1 MNHFYQKSTYYGG
14 FDPGSGRAGL
24 KVVPANGAH
33 LPADLMTIDS
43 CIATGNADELLARGD
58 INAQIKDVIRD
69 GEALIS
75 LQGSD
80 YYLQDL
86 AREGRNMTYALGNP
100 ERYWGDH
107 SRVLLLA
114 LASQLIPDRSY
125 TLRLVTALPVTLYN
139 KENRARVKDKLSG
152 YYRYQFNGQWRE
164 ATISVG
170 YVCMEGQGALIHS
183 GLPTGEQSVIDIGE
197 RTSDFVCAD
206 GQKLIVSQCRG
217 NQDLGV
223 GLITDAL
230 DKLLRRHG
238 RVLST
243 PKLHEIMEQWA
254 AGEAI
259 ENIETSTGT
268 LAGAT
273 IIATIDKAR
282 TQLAKGIVSFASSIW
297 NVEGE
302 SVGQRFIR
310 IVAAGGGAHYAGDL
324 LSDMLPHVFI
334 PSDPEDSNLNGY
346 CDLALT
352 LEDKLPNV
360 WVA

>member
-1 MNHFYQKSTYYGG
+1 MNHFYQKTTYYGG

-24 KVVPANGAH
+24 KIVPANGTK
-33 LPADLMTIDS
+33 LPHDLMTIDS
-43 CIATGNADELLARGD
+43 CMSTGNSDDLLARGD
-58 INAQIKDVIRD
+58 TNAQVKDVIRE
-69 GEALIS
+69 GEACIS

-86 AREGRNMTYALGNP
+86 TREGRNLSYALGNP
-100 ERYWGDH
+100 ERYWNDH

-114 LASQLIPDRSY
+114 LASQLIPDRSF

-152 YYRYQFNGQWRE
+152 YYRYQFNGVHRE

-183 GLPTGEQSVIDIGE
+183 GLPANEQAVIDIGE

-206 GQKLIVSQCRG
+206 GQKLIVSLCRG
-217 NQDLGV
+217 NEDLGV

-238 RVLST
+238 RVFNT
-243 PKLHEIMEQWA
+243 PKLHSIMEQWA
-254 AGEAI
+254 AGEVI
-259 ENIETSTGT
+259 EDIEAKSGT
-268 LAGAT
+268 LAGTA
-273 IIATIDKAR
+273 IISCIDKAR
-282 TQLAKGIVSFASSIW
+282 MQLAKGIVSFASSIW

-302 SVGQRFIR
+302 EVGKRYER
-310 IVAAGGGAHYAGDL
+310 IVIAGGGAHYCGDL
-324 LSDMLPHVFI
+324 LSDMLPHTYI
-334 PSDPEDSNLNGY
+334 PGDPEDSNLAGY